1 MTQLRLF
8 PPPAAPDKP
17 LPDQVRREARELVTD
32 LLIAVI
38 ESSTETQRSRE
49 GDRNG

>member
-1 MTQLRLF
+1 MIQLRLF

-17 LPDQVRREARELVTD
+17 LPDEVRRKARDLVSD

-38 ESSTETQRSRE
+38 AARCEKQRSRE
-49 GDRNG
+49 GDSHG

>member
-1 MTQLRLF
+1 MIQLHLF

-17 LPDQVRREARELVTD
+17 LPDEVRGEARDFVAD

-38 ESSTETQRSRE
+38 VASTEKHRSRE
-49 GDRNG
+49 GDSNG